1 MERIKIA
8 EESRSPYV
16 LFDGDKATFE
26 IGGISSMENAADF
39 YEPLLNAVDK
49 FKEDYDYPLNVIMDF
64 HAFNTSSARQ
74 ILALLRKLVEVPS
87 IIRWVYEED
96 DEDMLEAGEDY
107 QSMVNCK
114 FIFQSKEGDKI

>member
-26 IGGISSMENAADF
+26 IGGISAMEDAKAF
-39 YEPLLNAVDK
+39 YAPLIEALGK
-49 FKEDYDYPLNVIMDF
+49 FKEEYKIPLDVTFDF

-74 ILALLRKLVEVPS
+74 ILALMREMAEVPS
-87 IIRWVYEED
+87 IIRWVYEMD

-107 QSMVNCK
+107 QNMIGVN
-114 FIFQSKEGDKI
+114 FVFEEKEVE